1 MKKMLGGFVLTAISL
16 AFAGMAGAETLRF
29 ATTLPESDNPETH
42 AMRAFKQ
49 YVDFHSSGEV
59 EVQLLHGGVG
69 GDREILENVRNNI
82 FQMTATTDGALA
94 SFYPKVQAFSIPYLF
109 PSTRVAVTFMNESA
123 IMKDFV
129 SDVEDTAGLRIVGFA
144 ADGFRN
150 FVNNVRPIKTPADVG
165 GLKLR
170 SMESPVM
177 IALMKSLGA
186 APTPIPFP
194 ESAMA
199 IRQGVVDGGENPP
212 STIINGGW
220 AEVVKYMS
228 MDEHIFS
235 AVFVYANP
243 DFLDGL
249 SDQARAAVID
259 GVQLYEA
266 IMLAEKGVGYLDDT
280 QRIRDMGVD
289 VHVSSPAE
297 KAQFRDVTQQPV
309 LDFLSENLGA
319 DYVESFVASVRDIEK
334 EIYAK
339 GESR

>member
-1 MKKMLGGFVLTAISL
+1 MNKILGGVILTVMGMV
-16 AFAGMAGAETLRF
+16 FASSASAGTLRF

-42 AMRAFKQ
+42 AMQAFKQ
-49 YVDFHSSGEV
+49 YVDFHSNGEV

-69 GDREILENVRNNI
+69 GDREILESVRNNI

-94 SFYPKVQAFSIPYLF
+94 PFYPKVQAFSIPYLF
-109 PSTRVAVTFMNESA
+109 PSTRVALTFMNESVV
-123 IMKDFV
+123 MKDFV

-150 FVNNVRPIKTPADVG
+150 FVNNVRPIKMPVDVE

-170 SMESPVM
+170 AMESPVM
-177 IALMKSLGA
+177 IALMESLGA

-220 AEVVKYMS
+220 ADVIEYMS

-235 AVFVYANP
+235 AVFVYVNP

-266 IMLAEKGVGYLDDT
+266 IMLAEKGVGYLEDT
-280 QRIRDMGVD
+280 QKIRDMGVD
-289 VHVSSPAE
+289 VHINSPEE
-297 KAQFRDVTQQPV
+297 KAQFREVTQQPV

-319 DYVESFVASVRDIEK
+319 EYVDSFVASVRDIE
-334 EIYAK
+334 EDIYVR